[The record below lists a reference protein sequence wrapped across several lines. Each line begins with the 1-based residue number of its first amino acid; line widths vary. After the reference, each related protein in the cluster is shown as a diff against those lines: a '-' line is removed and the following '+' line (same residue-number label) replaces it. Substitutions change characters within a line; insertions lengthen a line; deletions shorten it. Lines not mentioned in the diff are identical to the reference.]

1 MPGRSSPPPSAGPP
15 RVTRGTRSSSFAV
28 ENSGA
33 VSQAPTP
40 GSRPSSCRSTRLP
53 RSRPS
58 ARRAGHLSRPRASP
72 CGGRAGAAC
81 GDRRRL
87 ARHPQRAAAAQCGS
101 GFGADRLGGR
111 RRGSRRLDHSGRS
124 RAGLCARRDALS
136 GPPRRARAE
145 GHRHEVDR
153 SSGVADVNG
162 GGAPARPRIT
172 CADRAA
178 DCTACR
184 AQDHY
189 GQDQGADRPTVP
201 RGLDAGRRATVSRA
215 CGAPVFRAPRRD
227 RNILPR
233 APALIDRTTQSK
245 MENAMGGPVGYP
257 RCKHKGIC
265 HG

>member
-1 MPGRSSPPPSAGPP
+1 MTTYLVAVHLLVEAGPEA
-15 RVTRGTRSSSFAV
+15 RVAMDAALHDILSV
-28 ENSGA
+28 
-33 VSQAPTP
+33 
-40 GSRPSSCRSTRLP
+40 RL
-53 RSRPS
+53 
-58 ARRAGHLSRPRASP
+58 
-72 CGGRAGAAC
+72 
-81 GDRRRL
+81 
-87 ARHPQRAAAAQCGS
+87 RHN
-101 GFGADRLGGR
+101 
-111 RRGSRRLDHSGRS
+111 
-124 RAGLCARRDALS
+124 AGLGSALIDWAVAGEDLDASITPVDLAPAYVPDETPFPDW
-136 GPPRRARAE
+136 PPRRARAE

-162 GGAPARPRIT
+162 GGAPARPRIA

-184 AQDHY
+184 AHDHY

-201 RGLDAGRRATVSRA
+201 SGLGAGRRATVSRA

-227 RNILPR
+227 RNILQR

-245 MENAMGGPVGYP
+245 MENAMGEPVGYP